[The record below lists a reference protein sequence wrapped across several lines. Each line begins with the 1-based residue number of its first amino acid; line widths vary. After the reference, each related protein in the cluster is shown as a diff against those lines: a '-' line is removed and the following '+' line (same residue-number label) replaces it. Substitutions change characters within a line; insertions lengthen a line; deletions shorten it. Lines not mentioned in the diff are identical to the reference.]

1 MICEDERVKEYHTP
15 AVLTFYIICTV
26 CTPFFAIILLVVMVC
41 SVRAEID
48 AAIEMRKNHANL
60 AALALTGLVFMI
72 FVLALD
78 IQSTKL
84 IVQGKHEFSEYSD
97 FRYRQVYSLEFE
109 IFTTACDAAFVLG
122 ALLI

>member
-1 MICEDERVKEYHTP
+1 
-15 AVLTFYIICTV
+15 
-26 CTPFFAIILLVVMVC
+26 MVW
-41 SVRAEID
+41 SVRAKID

-84 IVQGKHEFSEYSD
+84 VYQGKHEFTEYTD
-97 FRYRQVYSLEFE
+97 FSFGKVYSLSFE
-109 IFTTACDAAFVLG
+109 IVVTAFDALVHW
-122 ALLI
+122 LLCL